1 MSVQE
6 IEAAIE
12 QLPPDDLAVL
22 AVWFAEHRAAAWD
35 AQIERDL
42 DAGRLDSLLDAAE
55 AEYDAGHSRPL

>member
-12 QLPPDDLAVL
+12 RLPPDDLAAL
-22 AVWFAEHRAAAWD
+22 AAWFAEHRAAAWD

-42 DAGRLDSLLDAAE
+42 DAGRLDPLLDAAE
-55 AEYDAGHSRPL
+55 A

>member
-12 QLPPDDLAVL
+12 KLPPDDLAAL
-22 AVWFAEHRAAAWD
+22 AAWFAEHRAAAWD

-42 DAGRLDSLLDAAE
+42 DAGRLDAVLDAAE
-55 AEYDAGHSRPL
+55 AEADAGRSRPL